1 MNFNFLMEAVARI
14 LAFFYSLP
22 VVGGSVG
29 IAIILLTAAVMVV
42 LMPLTL
48 KATRSTIKMQEMQP
62 RLKELQKEHKGDKQ
76 TLNAELMALYQENGI
91 NPVGGCL
98 PMLAQLPVF
107 LVLFNVLRG
116 LSRRVSEAPFFSI
129 AEQAREQVGGTSV
142 AGDTFEPR
150 YLDVG
155 SDLYLDI
162 SRQNELNF
170 GPFDL
175 AQEARNVIQN
185 DVLAGIPYV
194 ILILFVVATS
204 FYQQRQVSARRSG
217 AVGMNPQQEMILKV
231 LPLASGIWSFLFP
244 AGLVVYWATM
254 NVLRIGQQS
263 FITRAYYGHK
273 DDDDDDDSVGGG
285 DADDD
290 ESGVKAGATKGGRKS
305 GGNKPRAAKS
315 DNKSGGSNTGERKAG
330 VAKRGRKSDGTKSA
344 GNKRSGS
351 GDTEGGQ
358 KSAAKRAGRKPANA
372 ASGGVDDL
380 ADDGASANGSGSNG
394 TGSAVDRAEAWA
406 KRRQRARARG
416 GSARTETDS
425 SSSSRITPKG
435 TKPGSS
441 KKKRKR

>member
-29 IAIILLTAAVMVV
+29 VAIILLTAVVMIV

-48 KATRSTIKMQEMQP
+48 RATRSTIKMQEMQP
-62 RLKELQKEHKGDKQ
+62 RLKELQKKHKDDKQ

-116 LSRRVSEAPFFSI
+116 LSRRVSEAPFFAI
-129 AEQAREQVGGTSV
+129 AEQAREQVGGAPVV
-142 AGDTFEPR
+142 AETFEPR
-150 YLDVG
+150 HLDVG

-162 SRQNELNF
+162 SQQTELNF

-204 FYQQRQVSARRSG
+204 FYQQRQVSARRTG

-254 NVLRIGQQS
+254 NVLRIGQQA

-273 DDDDDDDSVGGG
+273 DDDDAGG
-285 DADDD
+285 DAADGDD
-290 ESGVKAGATKGGRKS
+290 SGVKAGAAKSGGKSGADKSGNNKSGGKSGADKSGSAKSGASKAGNKKS
-305 GGNKPRAAKS
+305 GGNR
-315 DNKSGGSNTGERKAG
+315 SGGGGKGGGSRN
-330 VAKRGRKSDGTKSA
+330 
-344 GNKRSGS
+344 SGS
-351 GDTEGGQ
+351 G
-358 KSAAKRAGRKPANA
+358 AAGKKPANA
-372 ASGGVDDL
+372 ATEGADDL
-380 ADDGASANGSGSNG
+380 ADDLADDTAATNGSAANGSE
-394 TGSAVDRAEAWA
+394 SAVDRAEAWA
-406 KRRQRARARG
+406 KRRQRAKARG
-416 GSARTETDS
+416 GSTRTQADS

>member
-1 MNFNFLMEAVARI
+1 MNFDFLLEAVASV

-29 IAIILLTAAVMVV
+29 VAIILLTAAVMVV

-62 RLKELQKEHKGDKQ
+62 RLKELQKKHKDDKQ

-129 AEQAREQVGGTSV
+129 SEQAREQVGGAAV
-142 AGDTFEPR
+142 VGETFEPR

-155 SDLYLDI
+155 SELYVDI
-162 SRQNELNF
+162 IQQTELNF

-175 AQEARNVIQN
+175 AQEARDVIQS
-185 DVLAGIPYV
+185 DVVAGIPYV
-194 ILILFVVATS
+194 VLILFVVATS
-204 FYQQRQVSARRSG
+204 FYQQRQVSSRRTGS
-217 AVGMNPQQEMILKV
+217 VGMNPQQEMILKV

-254 NVLRIGQQS
+254 NVLRIGQQA
-263 FITRAYYGHK
+263 FITRAYYGNQEADK
-273 DDDDDDDSVGGG
+273 ADADKADADADA
-285 DADDD
+285 DADDVDGTSGSSATSAGGKD
-290 ESGVKAGATKGGRKS
+290 EKAGTDAKGAGKAGA
-305 GGNKPRAAKS
+305 N
-315 DNKSGGSNTGERKAG
+315 
-330 VAKRGRKSDGTKSA
+330 
-344 GNKRSGS
+344 RSGK
-351 GDTEGGQ
+351 
-358 KSAAKRAGRKPANA
+358 KSAAGKKSGAGRGGSKGGGKKPANA
-372 ASGGVDDL
+372 STGSTDESDDL
-380 ADDGASANGSGSNG
+380 ADDLADDTAATNGVGANGA
-394 TGSAVDRAEAWA
+394 GSAADRAEAWA
-406 KRRQRARARG
+406 KRRRRAKMRS
-416 GSARTETDS
+416 GSTAGQADS
-425 SSSSRITPKG
+425 TSSRVTPKG
-435 TKPGSS
+435 TKPTSS